1 MGKVMLTTIVQEYDD
16 EGLRTLSINEMI
28 TRELP
33 SKPVYDDTE
42 RAKLRKAILKDLGR
56 CVDMLL
62 TGQGD
67 RITIER
73 DAR

>member
-1 MGKVMLTTIVQEYDD
+1 MDKAKLTIVVKEYDS
-16 EGLRTLSINEMI
+16 EGCRTLSINEML
-28 TRELP
+28 TRDLP
-33 SKPVYDDTE
+33 IDPVYDDKE

-67 RITIER
+67 IITIER
-73 DAR
+73 DIR